1 MKRILKK
8 KLLSSCIV
16 LFLGFFIFSFNICF
30 AESASLVPTPTG
42 PVVQGCTSSNCG
54 NYQLSDFMVIAINVA
69 NWILG
74 ITGSLALAFFIYGG
88 VMFLISAGSPEMV
101 TKAKQIIIGAVIGLV
116 IVFASYTIIRFVFQA
131 AGLNWQGKIEAPK
144 PAEETSAPAETPT
157 EDGNCPGGIC
167 G

>member
-1 MKRILKK
+1 MKIIANK
-8 KLLSSCIV
+8 KLLVSIIV
-16 LFLGFFIFSFNICF
+16 FFFLFISLTYCQ
-30 AESASLVPTPTG
+30 ASLVDGIPCATEG
-42 PVVQGCTSSNCG
+42 KCE
-54 NYQLSDFMVIAINVA
+54 LSDFMKIAINVA

-144 PAEETSAPAETPT
+144 PAEETPGPVETPF